1 MISFNSKFTT
11 TIFGLQNNGSIC
23 WFNALIQSL
32 LSLSSFNQRLIEL
45 FIKTDKN
52 DENHFGIALA
62 KFVYKFSNFNSAN
75 DNVDRSK
82 YSTENIINIL
92 KLFVIEMRTKSK
104 NGNTTISEYGQ
115 QSASEGFIQLIDCL
129 ETKNTKILDSIFGL
143 FNIRYQF
150 SIECDNCND
159 IVSIN
164 RDNSCHLEMFGNLN
178 LDTEEKFSDY
188 IYTHHSL
195 LENYRC
201 EKCNQVMKEV
211 NQAEKL
217 RMVRDVIVILFN
229 KYYVKKNIWYPQTLT
244 FQNNSGGA
252 FKYRLI
258 STIEHSGGLNGGH
271 YWARCARKSPSN
283 DSFDYYSFND
293 ETVNRI
299 KELTP
304 TINTYMLFY
313 HLYSSAPS

>member
-1 MISFNSKFTT
+1 MNTYNSKFTT
-11 TIFGLQNNGSIC
+11 VVFGLQNNGSIC
-23 WFNALIQSL
+23 WFNSLIQSL
-32 LSLSSFNQRLIEL
+32 VSLSSFNQRLINL
-45 FIKTDKN
+45 FTNINKN
-52 DENHFGIALA
+52 DSNRFGVDLST
-62 KFVYKFSNFNSAN
+62 FVYNLSNFNPVN
-75 DNVDRSK
+75 ENIDRSK
-82 YSTENIINIL
+82 YSSKNIVNIL

-104 NGNTTISEYGQ
+104 NGNITISEYGQ

-129 ETKNTKILDSIFGL
+129 ETKDTKILDSIFGL

-150 SIECDNCND
+150 SIECDNCNS

-188 IYTHHSL
+188 IYSHHSL
-195 LENYRC
+195 LENYKC
-201 EKCNQVMKEV
+201 EKCNQIMKEV
-211 NQAEKL
+211 NQSEKL
-217 RMVRDVIVILFN
+217 RMIRDVIVILFN
-229 KYYVKKNIWYPQTLT
+229 KYYVKKNIWYPQTLS
-244 FQNNSGGA
+244 FQNNSGGTY
-252 FKYRLI
+252 KYQLI

-271 YWARCARKSPSN
+271 YWARCARKN
-283 DSFDYYSFND
+283 NNGEFEYYSFND